1 MVLYLLIKEK
11 NLKLFLNVL
20 FLGVIVL
27 LYNPNFT
34 RIRFRSIS
42 VLKIFVISFVWY
54 YSTLCVGNTVPIST
68 VEFLFVFLFIY
79 YRDNHTF

>member
-42 VLKIFVISFVWY
+42 VLKIFVISFVWS